1 MNDIAPKDPSQ
12 AGKVH
17 LYREEQ
23 VLFEKCAAHIIKLM
37 HEVLAHQE
45 RFHIALSGGE
55 TPRALYRQLAR
66 TPAEQAPDW
75 QRLEFYFGDE
85 RHVGPD
91 HPDSNYRMAREEL
104 FTPLGIREKQ
114 IHRISGEH
122 PPEKVV
128 ADYRQALE
136 DLPQKN
142 GLPQFDLVL
151 LGIGADGHIAS
162 LFPNSPLLEEL
173 EQTVGA
179 DFIERLDSWRF
190 SLTLPVLNNARHI
203 LLLVSGSKKADV
215 IRHVLRGPRGAMP
228 LPVELLIPERI
239 EWFIDQE
246 AGHFLEEK
254 NEA

>member
-1 MNDIAPKDPSQ
+1 MNNKTPKDPPQ

-17 LYREEQ
+17 LYEQ
-23 VLFEKCAAHIIKLM
+23 EQILFEKCAAHIIKLM
-37 HEVLAHQE
+37 HDVLAQQE

-66 TPAEQAPDW
+66 TPADQSPDW
-75 QRLEFYFGDE
+75 RRVEFYFGDE

-91 HPDSNYRMAREEL
+91 HPDSNYRMASEEL
-104 FTPLGIREKQ
+104 FTPLGIDEKH

-122 PPEKVV
+122 DPEKAV
-128 ADYRQALE
+128 ADYRQALKA
-136 DLPQKN
+136 LPQKN
-142 GLPQFDLVL
+142 GLPHFDLVL

-179 DFIERLDSWRF
+179 DFVDRLDAWRF

-215 IRHVLRGPRGAMP
+215 IRHVMHGPSGAMP
-228 LPVELLIPERI
+228 LPVELLLPERI

-254 NEA
+254 SEA